1 MNTTNTTTT
10 TMHYRG
16 YTAQVQYSEP
26 DQCVIGQ
33 ILGIDDIVS
42 FECQSASDITGD
54 ITSDI
59 TAAFHEAVDDY
70 LETCQRLSR
79 TPNLTNLTNPK
90 NLTNPTAPATPSS
103 R

>member
-1 MNTTNTTTT
+1 MNNRNT

-26 DQCVIGQ
+26 DQCVIGH

-42 FECQSASDITGD
+42 FECQSVSDITG
-54 ITSDI
+54 DI
-59 TAAFHEAVDDY
+59 TAAFHEAIDDY

-79 TPNLTNLTNPK
+79 APNTTNPK
-90 NLTNPTAPATPSS
+90 SLTNPTKPHQPHCPSYPLIQVSAP
-103 R
+103 

>member
-1 MNTTNTTTT
+1 MNNTNT

-26 DQCVIGQ
+26 DQCLIGH

-42 FECQSASDITGD
+42 FECQSVSDSTG
-54 ITSDI
+54 DI

-79 TPNLTNLTNPK
+79 AP

>member
-1 MNTTNTTTT
+1 
-10 TMHYRG
+10 MHYRG

-42 FECQSASDITGD
+42 FECQSVSDITGDITGD

-79 TPNLTNLTNPK
+79 TPNLTNPK
-90 NLTNPTAPATPSS
+90 NLTNPTNPTTPTAPATPSS

>member
-1 MNTTNTTTT
+1 MSNTNT

-26 DQCVIGQ
+26 DQCVIGH

-54 ITSDI
+54 IT
-59 TAAFHEAVDDY
+59 AAFHEAVDDY

-79 TPNLTNLTNPK
+79 APNLTNLK
-90 NLTNPTAPATPSS
+90 NLTNPTTPTAPATPSS